1 MKNKLPSDLNKKL
14 DNLIENNDKSM
25 ATRKSSQVVLEH
37 IGPVLPELIGGSA
50 DLKESNLVF
59 WPESKPFS
67 KKDPTGKYIHYGVR
81 EFGMCAINNGIFLH
95 GGFRPYGS
103 TFLIFSEYAKNAIRM
118 SALMHL
124 PIINVFTHDSIGLG
138 EDGPTHQAVEQL
150 TSLRIIPGM
159 SVWRPADV
167 TETAMS
173 WKSSLEK
180 LNGPSSLVLTRQSLP
195 ELKRSKAQII
205 SIKKGGYILRDCKSK
220 IDAILLSS
228 GSEVHLC
235 VEASK
240 KLKSN
245 GLEVRVVSVP
255 CLEEFLSQSKSY
267 QKKVIPENCNNILAV
282 EAGVGVCWDK
292 LIGKKGKRITMDS
305 FGVSAPGD
313 QALQYFGFTISN
325 VIKQTKKLI
334 KKNG

>member
-1 MKNKLPSDLNKKL
+1 
-14 DNLIENNDKSM
+14 
-25 ATRKSSQVVLEH
+25 
-37 IGPVLPELIGGSA
+37 
-50 DLKESNLVF
+50 
-59 WPESKPFS
+59 
-67 KKDPTGKYIHYGVR
+67 
-81 EFGMCAINNGIFLH
+81 
-95 GGFRPYGS
+95 
-103 TFLIFSEYAKNAIRM
+103 
-118 SALMHL
+118 
-124 PIINVFTHDSIGLG
+124 
-138 EDGPTHQAVEQL
+138 
-150 TSLRIIPGM
+150 M

-167 TETAMS
+167 TETAIS

-267 QKKVIPENCNNILAV
+267 QNKVIPENCNNILAV

-292 LIGKKGKRITMDS
+292 LIGKKGKKITMDS